1 MGERFT
7 RIGKYRNELITNFII
22 MCMNKRNYLTAAA
35 MALAVLSSCGGQK
48 EARNT
53 SGIDLANMDTTVS
66 AGQDFFRYACGG
78 WNDAHPL
85 TAEYSRYGT
94 FDQLAENNQKQLR
107 ELIEGLA
114 SQQNEAGT
122 VAQKIGDLYNIAMD
136 SVARNEQGFA
146 PVKPM
151 LDKIAALTD
160 KSQIIPMSVEMRRFQ
175 GIGTY
180 FNFYVYA
187 DPKNSALNI
196 FQMGQGGINLGEKEY
211 YLDTDSIT
219 ENIRNEYK
227 KYIAKLFAL
236 SGFSEA
242 EAQQKVADVMEIETS
257 IAKVSRSAAEL
268 RNPEA
273 NYHKMSYADLKK
285 RIPGI
290 DWDAFMTGLGIQAPA
305 ELNVEQVE
313 SIQEVARLISALP
326 VSKHVSYLEYNLLD
340 AAASCLSDDF
350 VAARFDFYG
359 KVMSGRQ
366 VNQPRWKRAVNSVNG
381 MLGELVGEMYVEK
394 YFPAAAK
401 ERMLKLVENL
411 RVALGERIDAQEWM
425 SDSTKVRAHEK
436 LDAFRV
442 KVGYPDKWKDYSKLE
457 IKKDSYWANVCRASE
472 WGFNDMISRL
482 GKPVDRDEWLM
493 TPQTVNAYYNPST
506 NEICFPAA
514 ILQPP
519 FFNMDA
525 DDAANYGAIGVVIG
539 HEMTHG
545 FDDQGRQFDKNGNL
559 TDWWA
564 EGDADRFKE
573 RAQVM
578 VDFFNNIE
586 VLPGLKGNG
595 QLTLG
600 ENLADHGGLN
610 VAYLAFRNA
619 TKDAPLEVKEG
630 FTPEQRF
637 FIAYATLWA
646 GNIRDEQ
653 ARVYT
658 KSDPHSLGKW
668 RVNGALPH
676 IQAWYDAFQ
685 ITPDD
690 SLYVAP
696 ENRVNIW

>member
-1 MGERFT
+1 
-7 RIGKYRNELITNFII
+7 
-22 MCMNKRNYLTAAA
+22 MNKKNYVAVA
-35 MALAVLSSCGGQK
+35 ALAFAMMTSCAGQK
-48 EARNT
+48 EAKST
-53 SGIDLANMDTTVS
+53 SGIDLANMDTTVA
-66 AGQDFFRYACGG
+66 AGTDFFRYACGG
-78 WNDAHPL
+78 WNEAHPL

-94 FDQLAENNQKQLR
+94 FDLLFDNSQKQLR

-114 SQQNEAGT
+114 AQKNNPAGSA
-122 VAQKIGDLYNIAMD
+122 AQKIGDLYNMAMD
-136 SVARNEQGFA
+136 SVTLNKQGA
-146 PVKPM
+146 EPVKAM
-151 LDKIAALTD
+151 LGKIAALKD
-160 KSQIIPMSVEMRRFQ
+160 KSEIIPMMTEMAHA

-180 FNFYVYA
+180 FHSYVYA
-187 DPKNSALNI
+187 DPKNSSLNI

-211 YLDTDSIT
+211 YLDNDSIT
-219 ENIRNEYK
+219 QNIREQYK
-227 KYIAKLFAL
+227 VYIGKLFQLA
-236 SGFSEA
+236 GFTEA
-242 EAQQKVADVMEIETS
+242 EAQQKVADVMEIETA
-257 IAKVSRSAAEL
+257 IAKASRSATEL
-268 RNPEA
+268 RDPEA
-273 NYHKMSYADLKK
+273 NYHKMSFDELKK
-285 RIPGI
+285 TISGI
-290 DWDAFMTGLGIQAPA
+290 DWDAYVKGLGIQAPA

-313 SIQEVARLISALP
+313 PIQEVARLMNTLP

-359 KVMSGRQ
+359 KVLSGRQ

-401 ERMLKLVENL
+401 ERMVKLVKNL
-411 RVALGERIDAQEWM
+411 QTALGERINAQDWM
-425 SDSTKVRAHEK
+425 SDSTKVKAQEK
-436 LDAFRV
+436 LAAFHV
-442 KVGYPDKWKDYSKLE
+442 KVGYPDKWKDYSKLD

-472 WGFNDMISRL
+472 WNFNDMYSRL
-482 GKPVDRDEWLM
+482 GKPVDKDEWLM

-519 FFNMDA
+519 FFNMEA

-564 EGDADRFKE
+564 PGDADRFKE

-586 VLPGLKGNG
+586 VLPGLHGNG
-595 QLTLG
+595 ELTLG

-610 VAYLAFRNA
+610 VAFLAFQNA
-619 TKDAPLEVKEG
+619 TKDAPLGVVDG

-637 FIAYATLWA
+637 FLAYATLWA

-653 ARVYT
+653 IRVYT

-676 IQAWYDAFQ
+676 IQAWYDAFH
-685 ITPDD
+685 ITPSDP
-690 SLYVAP
+690 LYVAP
-696 ENRVNIW
+696 EKRVNVW

>member
-1 MGERFT
+1 
-7 RIGKYRNELITNFII
+7 
-22 MCMNKRNYLTAAA
+22 MNKKNYVAVATLAFAMLT
-35 MALAVLSSCGGQK
+35 SCAGQK
-48 EARNT
+48 EAKST

-66 AGQDFFRYACGG
+66 AGTDFFRYACGG

-94 FDQLAENNQKQLR
+94 FDELFENSQKQLR

-114 SQQNEAGT
+114 AQKNNQAGSA
-122 VAQKIGDLYNIAMD
+122 AQKIGDLYNMAMD
-136 SVARNEQGFA
+136 SVTLNKQGA
-146 PVKPM
+146 EPVKAM
-151 LDKIAALTD
+151 LDKIAGMKD
-160 KSQIIPMSVEMRRFQ
+160 KSEIVPMMTEMAHI

-180 FNFYVYA
+180 FRSYVYA
-187 DPKNSALNI
+187 DSKNSSLNI

-219 ENIRNEYK
+219 QNIREQYK
-227 KYIAKLFAL
+227 LYIGKLFQLA
-236 SGFSEA
+236 GFSEA
-242 EAQQKVADVMEIETS
+242 DAQQKVADVMEIETA
-257 IAKVSRSAAEL
+257 IAKVSRSATEL
-268 RNPEA
+268 RDPEA
-273 NYHKMSYADLKK
+273 NYHKMSFDELKK
-285 RIPGI
+285 TIAGI
-290 DWDAFMTGLGIQAPA
+290 DWDAYMKGLGIQAPA

-313 SIQEVARLISALP
+313 PIQEVARLMNTLP
-326 VSKHVSYLEYNLLD
+326 LSKHVSYLEYNLLD

-359 KVMSGRQ
+359 KVLSGRQ

-401 ERMLKLVENL
+401 ERMVKLVKNL
-411 RVALGERIDAQEWM
+411 QTALGERIDAQEWM
-425 SDSTKVRAHEK
+425 SDSTKIRAHEK
-436 LDAFRV
+436 LAAFHV

-457 IKKDSYWANVCRASE
+457 IKNDSYWANVCRASE
-472 WGFNDMISRL
+472 WGFNDMYSRI
-482 GKPVDRDEWLM
+482 GKPVDKDEWLM

-519 FFNMDA
+519 FFNMEA

-545 FDDQGRQFDKNGNL
+545 FDDQGRQFDKDGNL

-564 EGDADRFKE
+564 PGDADRFKE

-578 VDFFNNIE
+578 VDFFNKIE
-586 VLPGLKGNG
+586 VLPGLQANG
-595 QLTLG
+595 ELTLG

-610 VAYLAFRNA
+610 VAYLAFQNA
-619 TKDAPLEVKEG
+619 TKDAPLGVVDG

-637 FIAYATLWA
+637 FLAYATLWA

-653 ARVYT
+653 IRVYT

-676 IQAWYDAFQ
+676 IQAWYDAFH
-685 ITPDD
+685 ITPSDP
-690 SLYVAP
+690 LYVAP
-696 ENRVNIW
+696 ENRVNVW

>member
-1 MGERFT
+1 
-7 RIGKYRNELITNFII
+7 
-22 MCMNKRNYLTAAA
+22 MNKKNYVAVATLAFAMLT
-35 MALAVLSSCGGQK
+35 SCAGQK
-48 EARNT
+48 EAKST

-66 AGQDFFRYACGG
+66 AGTDFFRYACGG

-94 FDQLAENNQKQLR
+94 FDELFENSQKQLR

-114 SQQNEAGT
+114 AQKNNQAGS
-122 VAQKIGDLYNIAMD
+122 APQKIGDLYNMAMD
-136 SVARNEQGFA
+136 SVTLNKQGVE
-146 PVKPM
+146 PVKAM
-151 LDKIAALTD
+151 LDKIAGLKD
-160 KSQIIPMSVEMRRFQ
+160 KSEIVPMMTEMAHI

-180 FNFYVYA
+180 FHSYVYA
-187 DPKNSALNI
+187 DPKNSSLNI

-219 ENIRNEYK
+219 QNIREQYK
-227 KYIAKLFAL
+227 LYIGKLFQLA
-236 SGFSEA
+236 GFSEA
-242 EAQQKVADVMEIETS
+242 DAQQKVADVMEIETA
-257 IAKVSRSAAEL
+257 IAKVSRSATEL
-268 RNPEA
+268 RDPEA
-273 NYHKMSYADLKK
+273 NYHKMSFDELKK
-285 RIPGI
+285 TIAGI
-290 DWDAFMTGLGIQAPA
+290 DWDAYMKGLGIQAPA

-313 SIQEVARLISALP
+313 PIQEVARLMNTLP
-326 VSKHVSYLEYNLLD
+326 LSKHVSYLEYNLLD

-359 KVMSGRQ
+359 KVLSGRQ

-401 ERMLKLVENL
+401 ERMVKLVKNL
-411 RVALGERIDAQEWM
+411 QTALGERIDAQEWM
-425 SDSTKVRAHEK
+425 SDSTKIRAHEK
-436 LDAFRV
+436 LAAFHV

-457 IKKDSYWANVCRASE
+457 IKNDSYWANVCRASE
-472 WGFNDMISRL
+472 WGFNDMYSRI
-482 GKPVDRDEWLM
+482 GKLVDKDEWLM

-519 FFNMDA
+519 FFNMEA

-545 FDDQGRQFDKNGNL
+545 FDDQGRQFDKDGNL

-564 EGDADRFKE
+564 PGDADRFKE

-578 VDFFNNIE
+578 VDFFNKIE
-586 VLPGLKGNG
+586 VLPGLQANG
-595 QLTLG
+595 ELTLG

-610 VAYLAFRNA
+610 VAYLAFQNA
-619 TKDAPLEVKEG
+619 TKDAPLGVVDG

-637 FIAYATLWA
+637 FLAYATLWA

-653 ARVYT
+653 IRVYT

-676 IQAWYDAFQ
+676 IQAWYDAFH
-685 ITPDD
+685 ITPSDP
-690 SLYVAP
+690 LYVAP
-696 ENRVNIW
+696 ENRVNVW

>member
-1 MGERFT
+1 MKT
-7 RIGKYRNELITNFII
+7 KHYVAV
-22 MCMNKRNYLTAAA
+22 AAFATLA
-35 MALAVLSSCGGQK
+35 MAGCTGQK
-48 EARNT
+48 NATNT

-66 AGQDFFRYACGG
+66 TGTDFFRYACGG

-107 ELIEGLA
+107 GLIEELA
-114 SQQNEAGT
+114 AKQNEPGT
-122 VAQKIGDLYNIAMD
+122 AAQKIGDLYNMAMD
-136 SVARNEQGFA
+136 SVTLNKQGCE

-151 LDKIAALTD
+151 LEKIAALTD
-160 KSQIIPMSVEMRRFQ
+160 KSQVIPMAVEMRRTA
-175 GIGTY
+175 GIGTFFSY
-180 FNFYVYA
+180 YVYA
-187 DPKNSALNI
+187 DPKNSVLNI

-211 YLDTDSIT
+211 YLDNDSIT
-219 ENIRNEYK
+219 QNIREQYK
-227 KYIAKLFAL
+227 KYIAKLFTLA
-236 SGFSEA
+236 GFTETD
-242 EAQQKVADVMEIETS
+242 AQQKVADVMEIETA
-257 IAKVSRSAAEL
+257 IAKVSKSATEL
-268 RNPEA
+268 RDPEA
-273 NYHKMSYADLKK
+273 NYHKMTYAELKK
-285 RIPGI
+285 QISGI
-290 DWDAFMTGLGIQAPA
+290 DWDAFMKALGIEAPA
-305 ELNVEQVE
+305 ELNVEQIE
-313 SIQEVARLISALP
+313 PIQEVAKLINTLP
-326 VSKHVSYLEYNLLD
+326 LSKSISYLEYNLLD
-340 AAASCLSDDF
+340 AAAPTLSDDF
-350 VAARFDFYG
+350 VTARFDFYG

-366 VNQPRWKRAVNSVNG
+366 ANQPRWKRAVNSVDG
-381 MLGELVGEMYVEK
+381 LLGELVGEMYVEK

-401 ERMLKLVENL
+401 ERMVNLVKNL
-411 RVALGERIDAQEWM
+411 QTALGQRIDAQEWM
-425 SDSTKVRAHEK
+425 SDSTKMRAHEK

-442 KVGYPDKWKDYSKLE
+442 KVGYPDKWKDYSALE
-457 IKKDSYWANVCRASE
+457 IQKDSYWANVCRAAA

-519 FFNMDA
+519 FFNMEA

-545 FDDQGRQFDKNGNL
+545 FDDQGRQFDKEGNL
-559 TDWWA
+559 KDWWA
-564 EGDADRFKE
+564 AGDADRFKE

-586 VLPGLKGNG
+586 VLPGLHGNG

-610 VAYLAFRNA
+610 IAYLAFQNA
-619 TKDAPLEVKEG
+619 TKDAPLEDKNG
-630 FTPEQRF
+630 FTPAQRF

-653 ARVYT
+653 IRVYT
-658 KSDPHSLGKW
+658 KSDPHSLGEW

-676 IQAWYDAFQ
+676 IQAWYDAFN
-685 ITPDD
+685 ITPNDP
-690 SLYVAP
+690 LYVAP
-696 ENRVNIW
+696 EKRVNIW

>member
-1 MGERFT
+1 
-7 RIGKYRNELITNFII
+7 
-22 MCMNKRNYLTAAA
+22 MNKKNYVAVATLAFAMLT
-35 MALAVLSSCGGQK
+35 SCAGQK
-48 EARNT
+48 EAKST

-66 AGQDFFRYACGG
+66 AGTDFFRYACGG

-94 FDQLAENNQKQLR
+94 FDELFENSQKQLR

-114 SQQNEAGT
+114 AQKNNQAGSA
-122 VAQKIGDLYNIAMD
+122 AQKIGDLYNMAMD
-136 SVARNEQGFA
+136 SVTLNKQGA
-146 PVKPM
+146 EPVKAM
-151 LDKIAALTD
+151 LDKIAGMKD
-160 KSQIIPMSVEMRRFQ
+160 KSEIVPMMTEMAHI

-180 FNFYVYA
+180 FHSYVYA
-187 DPKNSALNI
+187 DPKNSSLNI

-219 ENIRNEYK
+219 QNIREQYK
-227 KYIAKLFAL
+227 LYIGKLFQLA
-236 SGFSEA
+236 GFSEA
-242 EAQQKVADVMEIETS
+242 DAQQKVADVMELETA
-257 IAKVSRSAAEL
+257 IAKVSRSATEL
-268 RNPEA
+268 RDPEA
-273 NYHKMSYADLKK
+273 NYHKMSFDELKK
-285 RIPGI
+285 TIAGI
-290 DWDAFMTGLGIQAPA
+290 DWDAYMKGLGIQTPA

-313 SIQEVARLISALP
+313 PIQEVARLMNTLP
-326 VSKHVSYLEYNLLD
+326 LSKHVSYLEYNLLD

-359 KVMSGRQ
+359 KVLSGRQ

-401 ERMLKLVENL
+401 ERMVKLVKNL
-411 RVALGERIDAQEWM
+411 QTALGERIDAQEWM
-425 SDSTKVRAHEK
+425 SDSTKIRAHEK
-436 LDAFRV
+436 LATFHV

-457 IKKDSYWANVCRASE
+457 IKNDSYWANVCRASE
-472 WGFNDMISRL
+472 WGFNDMYSRI
-482 GKPVDRDEWLM
+482 GKPVDKDEWLM

-519 FFNMDA
+519 FFNMEA

-545 FDDQGRQFDKNGNL
+545 FDDQGRQFDKDGNL

-564 EGDADRFKE
+564 PGDADRFKE

-578 VDFFNNIE
+578 VDFFNKIE
-586 VLPGLKGNG
+586 VLPGLQANG
-595 QLTLG
+595 ELTLG

-610 VAYLAFRNA
+610 VAYLAFQNA
-619 TKDAPLEVKEG
+619 TKDAPLGVVDG

-637 FIAYATLWA
+637 FLAYATLWA

-653 ARVYT
+653 IRVYT

-676 IQAWYDAFQ
+676 IQAWYDAFH
-685 ITPDD
+685 ITPSDP
-690 SLYVAP
+690 LYVAP
-696 ENRVNIW
+696 ENRVNVW

>member
-1 MGERFT
+1 
-7 RIGKYRNELITNFII
+7 
-22 MCMNKRNYLTAAA
+22 MNKKNYVAVATLAFAMLT
-35 MALAVLSSCGGQK
+35 SCAGQK
-48 EARNT
+48 EAKST
-53 SGIDLANMDTTVS
+53 SGINLANMDTTVS
-66 AGQDFFRYACGG
+66 AGTDFFRYACGG

-94 FDQLAENNQKQLR
+94 FDELFENSQTQLR

-114 SQQNEAGT
+114 AQKNNQAGSA
-122 VAQKIGDLYNIAMD
+122 AQKIGDLYNMAMD
-136 SVARNEQGFA
+136 SVTLNKQGA
-146 PVKPM
+146 EPVKAM
-151 LDKIAALTD
+151 LDKIAGMKD
-160 KSQIIPMSVEMRRFQ
+160 KSEIVPMMTEMAHI

-180 FNFYVYA
+180 FHSYVYA
-187 DPKNSALNI
+187 DPKNSSLNI

-219 ENIRNEYK
+219 QNIREQYK
-227 KYIAKLFAL
+227 LYIGKLFQLA
-236 SGFSEA
+236 GFSEA
-242 EAQQKVADVMEIETS
+242 DAQQKVADVMEIETA
-257 IAKVSRSAAEL
+257 IAKVSRSATEL
-268 RNPEA
+268 RDPEA
-273 NYHKMSYADLKK
+273 NYHKMSFDELKK
-285 RIPGI
+285 TIAGI
-290 DWDAFMTGLGIQAPA
+290 DWDAYMKGLGIQAPA

-313 SIQEVARLISALP
+313 PIQEVARLMNTLP
-326 VSKHVSYLEYNLLD
+326 LSKHVSYLEYNLLD

-350 VAARFDFYG
+350 VAACFDFYG
-359 KVMSGRQ
+359 KVLSGRQ

-401 ERMLKLVENL
+401 ERMVKLVKNL
-411 RVALGERIDAQEWM
+411 QTALGERIDAQEWM
-425 SDSTKVRAHEK
+425 SDSTKIRAHEK
-436 LDAFRV
+436 LAAFHV

-457 IKKDSYWANVCRASE
+457 IKNDSYWANVCRASE
-472 WGFNDMISRL
+472 WGFNDMYSRI
-482 GKPVDRDEWLM
+482 GKPVDKDEWLM

-519 FFNMDA
+519 FFNMEA

-545 FDDQGRQFDKNGNL
+545 FDDQGRQFDKDGNL

-564 EGDADRFKE
+564 PGDADRFKE

-578 VDFFNNIE
+578 VDFFNKIE
-586 VLPGLKGNG
+586 VLPGLQANG
-595 QLTLG
+595 ELTLG

-610 VAYLAFRNA
+610 VAYLAFQNA
-619 TKDAPLEVKEG
+619 TKDAPLGVVDG

-637 FIAYATLWA
+637 FLAYATLWA

-653 ARVYT
+653 IRVYT

-676 IQAWYDAFQ
+676 IQAWYDAFH
-685 ITPDD
+685 ITPSDP
-690 SLYVAP
+690 LYVAP
-696 ENRVNIW
+696 ENRVNVW

>member
-1 MGERFT
+1 
-7 RIGKYRNELITNFII
+7 
-22 MCMNKRNYLTAAA
+22 MNKKNYVAVATLAFAMLT
-35 MALAVLSSCGGQK
+35 SCAGQK
-48 EARNT
+48 EAKST

-66 AGQDFFRYACGG
+66 TGTDFFRYACGG

-94 FDQLAENNQKQLR
+94 FDELFENSQKQLR

-114 SQQNEAGT
+114 AQKNNQAGSA
-122 VAQKIGDLYNIAMD
+122 AQKIGDLYNMAMD
-136 SVARNEQGFA
+136 SVTLNKQGA
-146 PVKPM
+146 EPVKAM
-151 LDKIAALTD
+151 LDKIAGMKD
-160 KSQIIPMSVEMRRFQ
+160 KSEIVPMMTEMAHI

-180 FNFYVYA
+180 FRSYVYA
-187 DPKNSALNI
+187 DPKNSSLNI

-219 ENIRNEYK
+219 QNIREQYK
-227 KYIAKLFAL
+227 LYIGKLFQLA
-236 SGFSEA
+236 GFSEA
-242 EAQQKVADVMEIETS
+242 DAQQKVADVMEVETA
-257 IAKVSRSAAEL
+257 IAKVSRSATEL
-268 RNPEA
+268 RDPEA
-273 NYHKMSYADLKK
+273 NYHKMSFDELKK
-285 RIPGI
+285 TISGI
-290 DWDAFMTGLGIQAPA
+290 DWDAYMKGLGIQAPA

-313 SIQEVARLISALP
+313 PIQEVARLMNTLP
-326 VSKHVSYLEYNLLD
+326 LSKHVSYLEYNLLD

-359 KVMSGRQ
+359 KVLSGRQ

-401 ERMLKLVENL
+401 ERMVKLVKNL
-411 RVALGERIDAQEWM
+411 QTALGERIDAQEWM
-425 SDSTKVRAHEK
+425 SDSTKIRAHEK
-436 LDAFRV
+436 LAAFHV

-457 IKKDSYWANVCRASE
+457 IKNDSYWANVCRASE
-472 WGFNDMISRL
+472 WGFNDMYSRI
-482 GKPVDRDEWLM
+482 GKPVDKDEWLM

-519 FFNMDA
+519 FFNMEA

-545 FDDQGRQFDKNGNL
+545 FDDQGRQFDKDGNL

-564 EGDADRFKE
+564 PGDADRFKE

-578 VDFFNNIE
+578 VDFFNKIE
-586 VLPGLKGNG
+586 VLPGLQANG
-595 QLTLG
+595 ELTLG

-610 VAYLAFRNA
+610 VAYLAFQNA
-619 TKDAPLEVKEG
+619 TKDAPLGVVDG

-637 FIAYATLWA
+637 FLAYATLWA

-653 ARVYT
+653 IRVYT

-676 IQAWYDAFQ
+676 IQAWYDAFH
-685 ITPDD
+685 ITPSDP
-690 SLYVAP
+690 LYVAP
-696 ENRVNIW
+696 ENRVNVW

>member
-1 MGERFT
+1 
-7 RIGKYRNELITNFII
+7 
-22 MCMNKRNYLTAAA
+22 MNKKNYVAVATLAFAMLT
-35 MALAVLSSCGGQK
+35 SCAGQK
-48 EARNT
+48 EAKST

-66 AGQDFFRYACGG
+66 AGTDFFRYACGG

-94 FDQLAENNQKQLR
+94 FDELFENSQTQLR

-114 SQQNEAGT
+114 AQKNNQAGSA
-122 VAQKIGDLYNIAMD
+122 AQKIGDLYNMAMD
-136 SVARNEQGFA
+136 SVTLNKQGA
-146 PVKPM
+146 EPVKAM
-151 LDKIAALTD
+151 LDKIAGLKD
-160 KSQIIPMSVEMRRFQ
+160 KSEIVPMMTEMAHI

-180 FNFYVYA
+180 FHSYVYA
-187 DPKNSALNI
+187 DPKNSSLNI

-219 ENIRNEYK
+219 QNIREQYK
-227 KYIAKLFAL
+227 LYIGKLFQLA
-236 SGFSEA
+236 GFSEA
-242 EAQQKVADVMEIETS
+242 DAQQKVADVMEIETA
-257 IAKVSRSAAEL
+257 IAKVSRSATEL
-268 RNPEA
+268 RDPEA
-273 NYHKMSYADLKK
+273 NYHKMSFDELKK
-285 RIPGI
+285 TIAGI
-290 DWDAFMTGLGIQAPA
+290 DWDAYMKGLGIQAPA

-313 SIQEVARLISALP
+313 PIQEVARLMNTLP
-326 VSKHVSYLEYNLLD
+326 LSKHVSYLEYNLLD

-359 KVMSGRQ
+359 KVLSGRQ

-401 ERMLKLVENL
+401 ERMVKLVKNL
-411 RVALGERIDAQEWM
+411 QTALGERIDAQEWM
-425 SDSTKVRAHEK
+425 SDSTKIRAHEK
-436 LDAFRV
+436 LATFHV

-457 IKKDSYWANVCRASE
+457 IKNDSYWANVCRASE
-472 WGFNDMISRL
+472 WGFNDMYSRI
-482 GKPVDRDEWLM
+482 GKPVDKDEWLM

-519 FFNMDA
+519 FFNMEA

-564 EGDADRFKE
+564 PGDAERFE
-573 RAQVM
+573 ARAKVM
-578 VDFFNNIE
+578 EDFFSNIE

-595 QLTLG
+595 ALTLG
-600 ENLADHGGLN
+600 ENLADHGGLM
-610 VAYLAFRNA
+610 VSYTAFQNA
-619 TKDAPLEVKEG
+619 MKEKPLQTEDG

-637 FIAYATLWA
+637 FLAYANLWA
-646 GNIRDEQ
+646 GNIRDEEI
-653 ARVYT
+653 RVRT
-658 KSDPHSLGKW
+658 KSDPHSLGRW
-668 RVNGALPH
+668 RVDGALPH
-676 IQAWYDAFQ
+676 IDAWYEAFG
-685 ITPDD
+685 ITEKD
-690 SLYVAP
+690 SMFVP
-696 ENRVNIW
+696 KEKRVTIW